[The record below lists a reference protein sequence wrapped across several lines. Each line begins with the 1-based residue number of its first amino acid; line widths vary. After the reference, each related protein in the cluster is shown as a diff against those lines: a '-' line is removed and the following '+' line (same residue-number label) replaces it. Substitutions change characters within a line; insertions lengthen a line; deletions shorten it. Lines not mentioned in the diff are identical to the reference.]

1 MKEGF
6 LGLGP
11 GHWVVGLLLW
21 CGLILAFVFMYLLIK
36 KRERHEGKS
45 NVEDKS
51 SRSILEQRYARG
63 EISAEEFAEKKNKL
77 EH

>member
-21 CGLILAFVFMYLLIK
+21 GGLILAFVFMYLLIK
-36 KRERHEGKS
+36 KREKH
-45 NVEDKS
+45 EDKS

-63 EISAEEFAEKKNKL
+63 EINAEEFAEKKSKL